1 VNVICLIGISCGA
14 CARAKAAVGY
24 AERPR
29 FGVSLC
35 EDQNAFL
42 DVLIPCAYCV
52 STNVVGEGGRRL
64 SNRSSR
70 IGLGESRR
78 PRLGS
83 CPFQIPKRRIPAP
96 HINFTVLARPCCSTL
111 TSPHLTTPH
120 HTSPHHT
127 TPHFLGD
134 ISPISHNGHLSSN
147 VRSPWSHLRAPPA
160 NDSPSTNLV
169 IILYVPSHA
178 RFLATRI

>member
-1 VNVICLIGISCGA
+1 MWRGQGLASLYVKTRMPFLMHWSLVDGQLLT
-14 CARAKAAVGY
+14 
-24 AERPR
+24 
-29 FGVSLC
+29 VSVP
-35 EDQNAFL
+35 D
-42 DVLIPCAYCV
+42 
-52 STNVVGEGGRRL
+52 VVGEGGRRL

-83 CPFQIPKRRIPAP
+83 CPFDIPRQGKNPRAA
-96 HINFTVLARPCCSTL
+96 HKLYRPRATL
-111 TSPHLTTPH
+111 LQHSHL
-120 HTSPHHT
+120 TSPHHT
-127 TPHFLGD
+127 RPHLLGD

-147 VRSPWSHLRAPPA
+147 VRSLWSHLRAPPA

-178 RFLATRI
+178 RFLATRV